1 MVSLPNA
8 KLTPWA
14 ALITKMQLIFFAP
27 ALLLSNV
34 LAEHFQAPLQP
45 TESLSFTPKDH
56 LYDDPNRNINTNT
69 IPHGITDD
77 PRLIHN
83 QTFDYIIAG
92 GGLTGLTLAAK
103 LVSEKKYTVLVIESG
118 FYAWEYGPKIDDLNT
133 YGQVFGSSVDH
144 AYETSPQLV
153 GNDGETGLDKDIRLV
168 RSGNGLG
175 GSTLINGGSWTRP
188 HKVQLDSW
196 ENVFGNTGWNWDAL
210 KGKMDEIEVPR
221 DPKTDNIT
229 AGSLHRFD
237 AECHNKVP
245 DKGRVKVGAR
255 DRGYG
260 WSPFIGALMST
271 VKKTYSGVVNQKDF
285 CCGDPTGVSMFS
297 NTLTNEQVRT
307 DAARLWLKPILDD
320 QELRKYIT
328 VLTGELVGKIHLDN
342 GAALRMGAKWQAKGV
357 EFGVHKKPEW
367 KWDAWAR
374 NEVLLAAGS
383 TISPLI
389 LQWSGIGPKAWLDAA
404 GIKQKLELPVGYN
417 LQDQT
422 TTSVVTKPKES
433 GNGQG
438 QAAYFATFAEIFG
451 DEAEQMKKILNDDK
465 ELDKWAEHAVKG
477 HGFPDKAN
485 LLKQY
490 KNYRDWL
497 LTDKVSYAEL
507 FLDTDNSTH
516 FDLWNLIPFTRG
528 YVKILDNDPYLRSF
542 EYNPRYL
549 ENILD
554 LYGQAAATRLAR
566 QLTNTHDMKQ
576 YVEKEEVPG
585 RYVPQGANLSQ
596 WADYVKQNYQANY
609 HGVGTCSMMK
619 RDLGGVVDSEAKVY
633 DVKGLRVVDG
643 SIPPTQLSSHVMTV
657 FYAMAVKIA
666 ESVIEDAEKT

>member
-1 MVSLPNA
+1 
-8 KLTPWA
+8 
-14 ALITKMQLIFFAP
+14 MQLLFFAP
-27 ALLLSNV
+27 ALLLSSV

-45 TESLSFTPKDH
+45 TETPSSIPKNH
-56 LYDDPNRNINTNT
+56 LLDDPNNHLKIDT

-77 PRLIHN
+77 PRTIHN

-103 LVSEKKYTVLVIESG
+103 LVSEKKYTILVIESG
-118 FYAWEYGPKIDDLNT
+118 
-133 YGQVFGSSVDH
+133 SVDH

-188 HKVQLDSW
+188 HKSQLDSW
-196 ENVFGNTGWNWDAL
+196 EKVFGNTGWSWAAL
-210 KGKMDEIEVPR
+210 KGRMDEIEVPR

-229 AGSLHRFD
+229 KGSLHRFD
-237 AECHNKVP
+237 AECHNKEP

-260 WSPFIGALMST
+260 WSPLIGALMST

-285 CCGDPTGVSMFS
+285 CCGDPTGVSMFL

-307 DAARLWLKPILDD
+307 DAARSWLKPILGD
-320 QELRKYIT
+320 QELRKYI
-328 VLTGELVGKIHLDN
+328 VLTGELVGKVHLDS

-374 NEVLLAAGS
+374 NE
-383 TISPLI
+383 
-389 LQWSGIGPKAWLDAA
+389 KLD
-404 GIKQKLELPVGYN
+404 LPVGYN

-451 DEAEQMKKILNDDK
+451 DDADQMKKILNDDK

-542 EYNPRYL
+542 EYNPRYF

-576 YVEKEEVPG
+576 YVDKEQVPG

-596 WADYVKQNYQANY
+596 WADYVKQNYRANY

-619 RDLGGVVDSEAKVY
+619 RELGGVVDPDAKVY

-666 ESVIEDAEKT
+666 ESVIKDAEKT

>member
-1 MVSLPNA
+1 MMSPILA
-8 KLTPWA
+8 S
-14 ALITKMQLIFFAP
+14 
-27 ALLLSNV
+27 ALLLSGV
-34 LAEHFQAPLQP
+34 LAEHFQVPLQHTISP
-45 TESLSFTPKDH
+45 CSTSPHTTHNDFNH
-56 LYDDPNRNINTNT
+56 NINS

-77 PRLIHN
+77 PRSIDN

-103 LVSEKKYTVLVIESG
+103 LVEQKKYTVLVIESG

-153 GNDGETGLDKDIRLV
+153 GNDGETGLDKDIRIV

-175 GSTLINGGSWTRP
+175 GSTLINGGTWTRP
-188 HKVQLDSW
+188 HKSQLDSW
-196 ENVFGNTGWNWDAL
+196 EEVFGNTGWNWDAL

-221 DPKTDNIT
+221 DPTSDDIT
-229 AGSLHRFD
+229 KGSFHKFD
-237 AECHNKVP
+237 AKCHNQQP
-245 DKGRVKVGAR
+245 DKGKVKVGAR
-255 DRGYG
+255 DRKYG
-260 WSPFIGALMST
+260 WSPLIKALMHTVNST
-271 VKKTYSGVVNQKDF
+271 YEEVVNQKDL
-285 CCGDPTGVSMFS
+285 CCGDPTGVSMFL
-297 NTLTNEQVRT
+297 NTLTNEQIRT
-307 DAARLWLKPILDD
+307 DAARSWLKPILDD
-320 QELRKYIT
+320 DELKQYIT
-328 VLTGELVGKIHLDN
+328 VLTGELVGKVHLADAN
-342 GAALRMGAKWQAKGV
+342 PSETGTEFKAKGV
-357 EFGVHKKPEW
+357 EFGVHKKQEW

-374 NEVLLAAGS
+374 KEVLLAAGS

-404 GIKQKLELPVGYN
+404 GIEHKLELPVGYN

-422 TTSVVTKPKES
+422 TTSVVTKPKPEA
-433 GNGQG
+433 NGQG

-451 DEAEQMKKILNDDK
+451 NDASDMEK
-465 ELDKWAEHAVKG
+465 LLKDDTELDKWAEHTVNG

-542 EYNPRYL
+542 EYNPRYF

-554 LYGQAAATRLAR
+554 LNGQAAATRLAR
-566 QLTNTHDMKQ
+566 QLTNTYDMKQ
-576 YVEKEEVPG
+576 YVDKEQVPG
-585 RYVPQGANLSQ
+585 RYVPENASLTE
-596 WADYVKQNYQANY
+596 WADYVKQNYRANY

-619 RDLGGVVDSEAKVY
+619 KELGGVVDPEAKVY
-633 DVKGLRVVDG
+633 GVEGLRVVDG
-643 SIPPTQLSSHVMTV
+643 SIPPTQVSSHVMTV

-666 ESVIEDAEKT
+666 ESVIKDAGNA